1 MRRAGKGPIFGSI
14 SGRLRGKTRKDSVA
28 DCMVTEDTVVEA
40 DLVVADEK
48 IEATEAEGP
57 GEPGTESHGDG
68 ATATSNKKED

>member
-1 MRRAGKGPIFGSI
+1 
-14 SGRLRGKTRKDSVA
+14 
-28 DCMVTEDTVVEA
+28 MVTEDTVVEA

-68 ATATSNKKED
+68 ATASSNKKED